1 MVQHAN
7 FYVQFTVT
15 EPLFLSPFLLGLS
28 SKEDHSGIF
37 SVNAL
42 NFTINFS
49 QSANRAWRSARFVN
63 PGSASAAT
71 PTYQTKTATLIS
83 VSNNSSIFCK
93 FYTPKATMLDNP
105 RCVVPYHE
113 FQIFKTSIQ
122 QPIAPFLQRTA
133 GDARTYGKVDTWT
146 LTPSST
152 QAIPSTLLTSSNIQL
167 QSIPERLI
175 IFVRRIKDA
184 TLTCCDTDS
193 YLSIQDIRINFN
205 NQSGLLA
212 TFTKQQ
218 LYDSTITNG
227 GIRNLTWEE
236 FSGVTLS
243 ASGGV
248 SSSIPITWPLLRSP
262 I

>member
-1 MVQHAN
+1 MNRIANSSCCHKPRGNYVIDAIFKATSDANAINGTWLPLTDGTDAN

-63 PGSASAAT
+63 PGSASSAT
-71 PTYQTKTATLIS
+71 PTYQTKTATLIN

-152 QAIPSTLLTSSNIQL
+152 QAIPSTSLTSSNIQL

-184 TLTCCDTDS
+184 IADM
-193 YLSIQDIRINFN
+193 
-205 NQSGLLA
+205 
-212 TFTKQQ
+212 
-218 LYDSTITNG
+218 
-227 GIRNLTWEE
+227 
-236 FSGVTLS
+236 
-243 ASGGV
+243 
-248 SSSIPITWPLLRSP
+248 LRH
-262 I
+262 